1 METGSKDI
9 ALFQVHP
16 DIQDNSNEHTVQMEM
31 QIKFLEAHKLQ
42 LEESTKNRSQRR
54 VARHK
59 KNIEEK
65 LNDTNH
71 LLMLLTDKLAVEGN
85 DVQEAIRWSVHMT
98 KKLGVFEDAVERAEC
113 WLRDHQ
119 LGK

>member
-1 METGSKDI
+1 METRSKDI
-9 ALFQVHP
+9 ALFQIHT
-16 DIQDNSNEHTVQMEM
+16 DIQDSNEHTTQMEM
-31 QIKFLEAHKLQ
+31 QIKLLEALKLQ
-42 LEESTKNRSQRR
+42 LEESTKNCSHRR

-65 LNDTNH
+65 LNETNQ
-71 LLMLLTDKLAVEGN
+71 LLMLLTDKLAVEEN
-85 DVQEAIRWSVHMT
+85 NVQEAIRWSINMT

-113 WLRDHQ
+113 WLRNHQ